1 MDKLVAA
8 GAPGVIVLFRNGDQV
23 IRLARGFADVARKM
37 PMRTTDRFRIASLT
51 KSFTAA
57 IVLQLVGEGKL
68 SLDDTVETHLP
79 GLVPNGEMI
88 TIRHLMNHTSGVFDF
103 YSDQNFFKQF
113 VRNRTRTWTPQE
125 RVAVATG
132 HKPLFAPGAGW
143 SYSNTGYVLLGL
155 IVEKVTGH
163 SLVQELRGRIFSP
176 LGLRATSAPT
186 TPQIEGRHARG
197 YVIFDKPPAEDVTAV
212 TPSVAWAHGDIVST
226 AADVVAFYRAL
237 LGGRLLRAD
246 LLRTMET
253 TVATPYGKDQK
264 YGLGLMTGRLSC
276 GTVWGHDGDFAGYQT
291 TTWNSRDGRRQVVI
305 MVNSSSLSQTAKKQV
320 NRLIE
325 SAYCR

>member
-1 MDKLVAA
+1 
-8 GAPGVIVLFRNGDQV
+8 
-23 IRLARGFADVARKM
+23 
-37 PMRTTDRFRIASLT
+37 
-51 KSFTAA
+51 
-57 IVLQLVGEGKL
+57 
-68 SLDDTVETHLP
+68 
-79 GLVPNGEMI
+79 MI

-186 TPQIEGRHARG
+186 TPQIEGRHAR
-197 YVIFDKPPAEDVTAV
+197 V
-212 TPSVAWAHGDIVST
+212 
-226 AADVVAFYRAL
+226 
-237 LGGRLLRAD
+237 
-246 LLRTMET
+246 